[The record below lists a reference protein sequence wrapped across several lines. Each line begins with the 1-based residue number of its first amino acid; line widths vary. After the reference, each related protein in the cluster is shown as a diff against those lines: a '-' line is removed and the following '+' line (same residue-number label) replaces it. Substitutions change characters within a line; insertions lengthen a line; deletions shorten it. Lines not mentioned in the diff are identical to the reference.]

1 MDDNPSFR
9 FFPLSVATI
18 TDSSLFTMN
27 SNHHILV
34 ADNIQLEFGPRPIL
48 SDISIQCETGSIT
61 GLLGR
66 NGTGKSCLLRI
77 LYGDL
82 KAASRTVRFDS
93 LNLPQPFKHSGL
105 LLYLP
110 QYNFIPP
117 SLPLRRVLDDYQ
129 LEFRDMEK
137 MFPELSLTHRSRIH
151 DLSGGH
157 QRLINLYIVIRSP
170 SHFALLD
177 EPFTHL
183 MPLQIE
189 KVKQMLIEEK
199 ARKGWLVTDHLYLEV
214 TSIADRLYLL
224 VDGVTHLVNNKQD
237 LQSLGY
243 IPR

>member
-1 MDDNPSFR
+1 
-9 FFPLSVATI
+9 
-18 TDSSLFTMN
+18 MN

-34 ADNIQLEFGPRPIL
+34 ADNIQLAFGSRRIL
-48 SDISIQCETGSIT
+48 SDISIHCETGSIT

-66 NGTGKSCLLRI
+66 NGIGKSCLLRI

-82 KAASRTVRFDS
+82 AVTTRSVRFDKAS
-93 LNLPQPFKHSGL
+93 LSKPYLHPGL

-110 QYNFIPP
+110 QYNFIPAR
-117 SLPLRRVLDDYQ
+117 LPLGRVLDDYQ
-129 LEFRDMEK
+129 LEFGDMEK
-137 MFPELSLTHRSRIH
+137 MFPELGLTYRSRIH

-189 KVKQMLIEEK
+189 KVKEMLLEEK
-199 ARKGWLVTDHLYLEV
+199 PKKGWLITDHLYTEV
-214 TSIADRLYLL
+214 TSLSDRLYIL
-224 VDGVTHLVNNKQD
+224 VDGATHSAKTSQD
-237 LQSLGY
+237 LLSLGY
-243 IPR
+243 IPPTGHSV

>member
-1 MDDNPSFR
+1 MNHT
-9 FFPLSVATI
+9 LLA
-18 TDSSLFTMN
+18 DS
-27 SNHHILV
+27 
-34 ADNIQLEFGPRPIL
+34 IQLAFGSRRIL
-48 SDISIQCETGSIT
+48 SDISIRCETGSIT

-82 KAASRTVRFDS
+82 KAASRSVRFDG
-93 LNLPQPFKHSGL
+93 LNVPQPFKHPGL

-110 QYNFIPP
+110 QYNFIPAM
-117 SLPLRRVLDDYQ
+117 LPLRRVLDDYQ

-137 MFPELSLTHRSRIH
+137 TWPELCSAYRSRIR

-189 KVKQMLIEEK
+189 KVKEMLLEEK
-199 ARKGWLVTDHLYLEV
+199 PKKGWLITDHLYNEV
-214 TSIADRLYLL
+214 TSISDSLYILVGGTTHSAKTGEDLL
-224 VDGVTHLVNNKQD
+224 
-237 LQSLGY
+237 SLGY
-243 IPR
+243 IPPNGKP

>member
-1 MDDNPSFR
+1 MDGDPSFR
-9 FFPLSVATI
+9 FFPVPVAII
-18 TDSSLFTMN
+18 TSSSLFTMN
-27 SNHHILV
+27 GNHHTLL
-34 ADNIQLEFGPRPIL
+34 ADNIQLAFGPRRIL
-48 SDISIQCETGSIT
+48 SDISIRCETGSIT

-66 NGTGKSCLLRI
+66 NGSGKSCLLRI

-82 KAASRTVRFDS
+82 AAGR
-93 LNLPQPFKHSGL
+93 PGL

-110 QYNFIPP
+110 QYNFIPVRLLL
-117 SLPLRRVLDDYQ
+117 SRIMDDYQ
-129 LEFRDMEK
+129 LEFCDMEK
-137 MFPELSLTHRSRIH
+137 IFPELGLTYRSRIR

-170 SHFALLD
+170 SQFALLD

-189 KVKQMLIEEK
+189 KVKELLLEEK
-199 ARKGWLVTDHLYLEV
+199 ARKGWLITDHLYLEV

-224 VDGVTHLVNNKQD
+224 ADGVTHLVNSNQD

>member
-1 MDDNPSFR
+1 MF
-9 FFPLSVATI
+9 A
-18 TDSSLFTMN
+18 MN
-27 SNHHILV
+27 MNHHTLL
-34 ADNIQLEFGPRPIL
+34 ADNIQLAFGPRRIL
-48 SDISIQCETGSIT
+48 SDISIRCETNSIT

-77 LYGDL
+77 LYGEM
-82 KAASRTVRFDS
+82 AATTRSVQFDG
-93 LNLPQPFKHSGL
+93 LNLPQPFKRHGL

-110 QYNFIPP
+110 QLNFIPATL
-117 SLPLRRVLDDYQ
+117 SLRRVLDDYQ

-137 MFPELSLTHRSRIH
+137 IFPELGLTYRSRIGN
-151 DLSGGH
+151 LSGGH

-189 KVKQMLIEEK
+189 KIKELLLDEK
-199 ARKGWLVTDHLYLEV
+199 PNKGWLITDHLYHEV
-214 TSIADRLYLL
+214 TSISDRLYIL
-224 VDGVTHLVNNKQD
+224 VDGTTHHTKTDQD
-237 LQSLGY
+237 LLSLGY